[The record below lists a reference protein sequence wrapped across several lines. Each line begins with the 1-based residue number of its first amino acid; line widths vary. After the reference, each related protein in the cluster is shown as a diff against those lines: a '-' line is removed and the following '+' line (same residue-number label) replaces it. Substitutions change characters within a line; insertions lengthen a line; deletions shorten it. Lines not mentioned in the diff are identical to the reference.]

1 MDEGDEL
8 SGSVTGADVYPV
20 QRQKFTIFPTLQAV
34 KPSSRAHPDRM
45 PVNKQVRGEVIAQGM
60 DILPLVANARPFSFV
75 RMGPAPPS
83 G

>member
-34 KPSSRAHPDRM
+34 KPSSRAHPNRM

-60 DILPLVANARPFSFV
+60 GILPLVANARPFSFV